1 MGPLYFSSENVA
13 WGVVVSGLIGEVTGY
28 QMVNKLKPWQFCEVA
43 WVVMGDGSSRQNGK
57 HGYWKLANIGLISGS
72 EASKGNNMA
81 SGKLLH
87 WVIVGAGPGA

>member
-1 MGPLYFSSENVA
+1 M
-13 WGVVVSGLIGEVTGY
+13 
-28 QMVNKLKPWQFCEVA
+28 
-43 WVVMGDGSSRQNGK
+43 MGDGSSRQNGK